1 MSYMIYALLRLYKR
15 ATRTCGG
22 GSYISEEISKM
33 VGAFSEN
40 KAFGIRVNKLGG
52 DICRRIW
59 ETMHL
64 INNFLKCCQRFK
76 EFYDG
81 GWLLLESLLVESQ
94 MGVRVTVF
102 YCPENHSLLRFKE
115 LGIAHI
121 VILPKFHVLMVKQ
134 LISKPP
140 KDETKSR
147 PRTKNPYLLKADTRS
162 GVEIENRDEYLP
174 LSIMLSI
181 LELAKAMPF
190 LSKTHPKQAE
200 TYSSFYRCDG
210 EFLCLSSVSS
220 FTTPRVITCG
230 PMDSWVGQLI
240 EIVSANNIGNW
251 GKACGNDSNP
261 NAAASAEIQPT
272 LQCWNVD
279 DQIFIVQYLHH
290 CHDPTR
296 SLLDR
301 CQEEMMNPMLELLR
315 KLKKMD
321 IADRLSALSELADQD
336 LEDGDHTSDQ
346 HVKRTKVQSC
356 DIEPAIV
363 EIHRTWLHLSTILVS

>member
-121 VILPKFHVLMVKQ
+121 VILPKFRGQSSHGS
-134 LISKPP
+134 SKTLKPILRC
-140 KDETKSR
+140 DETKSR

-200 TYSSFYRCDG
+200 TVN
-210 EFLCLSSVSS
+210 EH
-220 FTTPRVITCG
+220 IH
-230 PMDSWVGQLI
+230 I
-240 EIVSANNIGNW
+240 ETACWILLHTWHGRHDHMNNIVTCF
-251 GKACGNDSNP
+251 KFSTA
-261 NAAASAEIQPT
+261 
-272 LQCWNVD
+272 
-279 DQIFIVQYLHH
+279 
-290 CHDPTR
+290 R
-296 SLLDR
+296 STDAMGSFFVFQVFHPSRL
-301 CQEEMMNPMLELLR
+301 PELLPV
-315 KLKKMD
+315 
-321 IADRLSALSELADQD
+321 AQ
-336 LEDGDHTSDQ
+336 
-346 HVKRTKVQSC
+346 
-356 DIEPAIV
+356 
-363 EIHRTWLHLSTILVS
+363 WILGLGS

>member
-1 MSYMIYALLRLYKR
+1 
-15 ATRTCGG
+15 
-22 GSYISEEISKM
+22 M

-200 TYSSFYRCDG
+200 TVN
-210 EFLCLSSVSS
+210 EH
-220 FTTPRVITCG
+220 IH
-230 PMDSWVGQLI
+230 I
-240 EIVSANNIGNW
+240 ETACWILLHTWHGRHDHMNNIVTCF
-251 GKACGNDSNP
+251 KFSTA
-261 NAAASAEIQPT
+261 
-272 LQCWNVD
+272 
-279 DQIFIVQYLHH
+279 
-290 CHDPTR
+290 R
-296 SLLDR
+296 STDAMGSFFVFQVFHPSRL
-301 CQEEMMNPMLELLR
+301 PELLPV
-315 KLKKMD
+315 
-321 IADRLSALSELADQD
+321 AQ
-336 LEDGDHTSDQ
+336 
-346 HVKRTKVQSC
+346 
-356 DIEPAIV
+356 
-363 EIHRTWLHLSTILVS
+363 WILGLGS